1 MHSITTFFM
10 TALVASSALAAPTA
24 SKRHINRHSF
34 TVPHKPYKAHGER
47 NGTAALIK
55 AYNKFSWPQI
65 VFSCDSDGS
74 GCSWSPVA
82 SSPSAVSA
90 SPATST
96 TETAAATAV
105 SSAENAA
112 ASASGSGVRGD
123 FDGDGDGDVTGDTTA
138 TGVEGNSEFLS
149 PITIGGQSFNL
160 VSTNR
165 MSRPPK
171 VITYAYAGL
180 RHWLC

>member
-1 MHSITTFFM
+1 MA
-10 TALVASSALAAPTA
+10 ALVASSALAAPTA
-24 SKRHINRHSF
+24 SKRHVNRHSF
-34 TVPHKPYKAHGER
+34 TVPHKQYKQYSER
-47 NGTAALIK
+47 NGTAALIR

-74 GCSWSPVA
+74 GCSWSPIA
-82 SSPSAVSA
+82 PAPSSIAA

-96 TETAAATAV
+96 TATAAATGV

-112 ASASGSGVRGD
+112 ASGSGSGVAGD
-123 FDGDGDGDVTGDTTA
+123 FDGDGDGDVTGDTSA

-165 MSRPPK
+165 
-171 VITYAYAGL
+171 TL
-180 RHWLC
+180 RSVNSEY